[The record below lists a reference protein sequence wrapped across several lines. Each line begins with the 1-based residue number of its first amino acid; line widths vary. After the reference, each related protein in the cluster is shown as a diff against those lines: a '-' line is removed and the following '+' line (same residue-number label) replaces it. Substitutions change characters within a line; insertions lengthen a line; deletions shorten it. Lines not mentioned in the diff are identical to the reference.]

1 MIHTLNRLWGFINL
15 KSLLVL
21 LCCLFWSIQSYGQ
34 KHHFK
39 VHKGGKEIGEVTAT
53 LKKSLNTQ
61 IYKIQSDVSFRI
73 LWKHYRRKTN
83 STVTYRDEFV
93 ETSYLGIYMNNEMVD
108 SSTVEQ
114 DINEYHAFK
123 FPDDHFVLNQV
134 DLRFTT
140 AKLYFQEPLGIKR
153 VYSERFLKYCP
164 LEAQGDSRYKLH
176 LPDNKVNYYIY
187 KDEQLAAVL
196 VERTW
201 FNLEFRK
208 VK

>member
-1 MIHTLNRLWGFINL
+1 
-15 KSLLVL
+15 
-21 LCCLFWSIQSYGQ
+21 
-34 KHHFK
+34 
-39 VHKGGKEIGEVTAT
+39 
-53 LKKSLNTQ
+53 
-61 IYKIQSDVSFRI
+61 
-73 LWKHYRRKTN
+73 
-83 STVTYRDEFV
+83 
-93 ETSYLGIYMNNEMVD
+93 MNNEMVD

-114 DINEYHAFK
+114 DINDYHAFK
-123 FPDDHFVLNQV
+123 FPDDHFVLNHV